1 VSNSQ
6 KFQNTHHQGNSE
18 KARFFDAQAEAD
30 WAAPDYT
37 PQERA
42 KIAEVFHA
50 LPSLVGQTVLE
61 PGCGTGRLTRILA
74 ERVGPQGRVLA
85 MDISPQMVQKAQT
98 KVGGLSNVHLRCTSM
113 ESCALPWG
121 EVDLVFCHQV
131 FPHFDDQ
138 ERAVEIIARCLR
150 SNRRLVILHLISS
163 REINDLHR
171 KAGTAVAQD
180 MLPDAKEMNRI
191 LGRAGLTI
199 EQLNDADD
207 RYVLVAR
214 K

>member
-1 VSNSQ
+1 MSTSKQLQVTNQ
-6 KFQNTHHQGNSE
+6 QVNTE
-18 KARFFDAQAEAD
+18 KARFFDAQAQAD

-37 PQERA
+37 PKERA
-42 KIAEVFHA
+42 KIAEVFHS

-74 ERVGPQGRVLA
+74 DRVGPQGRVLA
-85 MDISPQMVQKAQT
+85 MDISPQMVQMARA
-98 KVGGLSNVHLRCTSM
+98 KVGGLSNVHLRCASM

-121 EVDLVFCHQV
+121 DVDLVFCHQV

-138 ERAVEIIARCLR
+138 EHAAEIISRCLR
-150 SNRRLVILHLISS
+150 PGGRLVILHLISS
-163 REINDLHR
+163 RKINDLHR

-180 MLPDAKEMNRI
+180 MLPEAEEIRRI
-191 LGRAGLTI
+191 LDRVGLTI

-207 RYVLVAR
+207 RYVLVAG

>member
-1 VSNSQ
+1 MSTSEQ
-6 KFQNTHHQGNSE
+6 LQNTDHQGNIE
-18 KARFFDAQAEAD
+18 KARFFDAQAQAD
-30 WAAPDYT
+30 WAAPGYT

-74 ERVGPQGRVLA
+74 ERVGAQGRVLA
-85 MDISPQMVQKAQT
+85 MDISPKMVQKAQT
-98 KVGGLSNVHLRCTSM
+98 KVGGLSNVHLRCASM

-138 ERAVEIIARCLR
+138 EHAAEIIARCLR
-150 SNRRLVILHLISS
+150 PGGRLVILHLISR

-180 MLPDAKEMNRI
+180 MLPEAEEIRRI
-191 LGRAGLTI
+191 LDRVGLTI

-207 RYVLVAR
+207 RYVLVAG

>member
-1 VSNSQ
+1 MSYSQ
-6 KFQNTHHQGNSE
+6 QFQNTHQQVNTE
-18 KARFFDAQAEAD
+18 KSRFFDAQAQAD

-50 LPSLVGQTVLE
+50 LPSLVGLTVLE
-61 PGCGTGRLTRILA
+61 PGCGTGRLTRVLS
-74 ERVGPQGRVLA
+74 ERVGPRGRVLA

-98 KVGGLSNVHLRCTSM
+98 KVGGLSNVHLRCASM
-113 ESCALPWG
+113 ESCVLPWG

-131 FPHFDDQ
+131 FPHFDHQ
-138 ERAVEIIARCLR
+138 EYAAKIIPRCLR
-150 SNRRLVILHLISS
+150 PGGRLVILHLISS

-180 MLPDAKEMNRI
+180 MLPGPEEMRRI
-191 LGRAGLTI
+191 LDRVGLTDHRTA
-199 EQLNDADD
+199 Q
-207 RYVLVAR
+207 
-214 K
+214 

>member
-1 VSNSQ
+1 MSRSEQLHDTNQ
-6 KFQNTHHQGNSE
+6 QGNAE
-18 KARFFDAQAEAD
+18 KARFFDAQAEAA

-37 PQERA
+37 SQERA
-42 KIAEVFHA
+42 KIAEVFHS

-61 PGCGTGRLTRILA
+61 PGCGTGRLTRVLA

-85 MDISPQMVQKAQT
+85 MDISPKMVQKAQK
-98 KVGGLSNVHLRCTSM
+98 KVGGLSHVHLRCASM

-131 FPHFDDQ
+131 FPHFDHQ
-138 ERAVEIIARCLR
+138 ERAAEIIARCLR
-150 SNRRLVILHLISS
+150 PGGRLVILHLISS

-180 MLPDAKEMNRI
+180 MLPEAEKMRRI
-191 LGRAGLTI
+191 LNRVGLTI

-207 RYVLVAR
+207 RYVLVAG

>member
-1 VSNSQ
+1 MSGVVNWSFLDNFTVSLDSQ
-6 KFQNTHHQGNSE
+6 YLDSMTVTSQPQ
-18 KARFFDAQAEAD
+18 AD

-37 PQERA
+37 PQERT
-42 KIAEVFHA
+42 KITEVFHS

-98 KVGGLSNVHLRCTSM
+98 KVGGLSNVHLRCASM

-138 ERAVEIIARCLR
+138 KWATEIMARSLR
-150 SNRRLVILHLISS
+150 P
-163 REINDLHR
+163 
-171 KAGTAVAQD
+171 G
-180 MLPDAKEMNRI
+180 
-191 LGRAGLTI
+191 
-199 EQLNDADD
+199 
-207 RYVLVAR
+207 
-214 K
+214 

>member
-1 VSNSQ
+1 MSTSEQLQVKNQ
-6 KFQNTHHQGNSE
+6 QVNTE
-18 KARFFDAQAEAD
+18 KARFFDAQAQAD

-37 PQERA
+37 PKERA
-42 KIAEVFHA
+42 KIAEVFHS

-74 ERVGPQGRVLA
+74 DRVGPQGRVLA
-85 MDISPQMVQKAQT
+85 MDISPQMVQMARA
-98 KVGGLSNVHLRCTSM
+98 KVGGLSNVHLRCASM

-121 EVDLVFCHQV
+121 DVDLVFCHQV

-138 ERAVEIIARCLR
+138 EHAAEIISRCLR
-150 SNRRLVILHLISS
+150 PGGRLVILHLISS
-163 REINDLHR
+163 RKINDLHR

-180 MLPDAKEMNRI
+180 MLPEAEEIRRI
-191 LGRAGLTI
+191 LDRVGLTI

-207 RYVLVAR
+207 RYVLVAG